1 MELPHLHDD
10 SAAQQRSSPVAS
22 IAARPLSDPRAA
34 WHHGLPLK
42 TGLNAAGSLVAL
54 ADRIELWSIDRLRP
68 YERNPRTHSEA
79 QVDQIA
85 ASMIEFGWT
94 NPVLVDEQGGILAGH
109 GRLLA
114 ARKLGLAEV
123 PVIRFEHLSEAQKR
137 AYILADNQIAL
148 QAGWSEELLAEELA
162 WLRDERFDLD
172 LIGFDATE
180 LERLLAIADGEAG
193 SDESE
198 DEVPEPPEEP
208 VSKPGDLWVLG
219 NHHLLCGDAT
229 VLADVERVLG
239 GQLADMTWTDPP
251 YNVDYANTPK
261 DKLRGKHRPILNDNL
276 GGGFEA
282 FLQDACTNILAVTKG
297 AVYVC
302 MSSSELHTLQR
313 AFAAAGGKWSTF
325 VIWAKSTFTLGR
337 ADYQRQYEPIL
348 YGWKDGSDHYWCG
361 ARDQGDV
368 WFFDKPVRNDLH
380 ARCCRCSGATCG
392 SPISRSS
399 TRCCLWPR
407 TAANGGRCRR
417 ASAIGTQS
425 THGCA
430 GGRRRACWSAC
441 SRPCKEHRLIRIRV
455 ECVGLDS
462 TSVKV
467 HPDGTGARKKTARKP
482 SASHGAAGTPRFIWL
497 PRMTERP

>member
-1 MELPHLHDD
+1 MTTAPQ
-10 SAAQQRSSPVAS
+10 A
-22 IAARPLSDPRAA
+22 
-34 WHHGLPLK
+34 
-42 TGLNAAGSLVAL
+42 TGLAAL
-54 ADRIELWSIDRLRP
+54 AERIELWPIEKLRP
-68 YERNPRTHSEA
+68 YDRNPRTHSEA

-85 ASMIEFGWT
+85 ASMVEFGWT
-94 NPVLVDEQGGILAGH
+94 NPILVDENAGILAGH

-114 ARKLGLAEV
+114 ARKLGLDEV

-137 AYILADNQIAL
+137 AYVLADNQIAL
-148 QAGWSEELLAEELA
+148 QAGWDDALLAEELA
-162 WLRDERFDLD
+162 SLRDGRFDLD

-193 SDESE
+193 SDEGE

-208 VSKPGDLWVLG
+208 LSKPGDLWVLG
-219 NHHLLCGDAT
+219 NHRLLCGDAT
-229 VLADVERVLG
+229 VLTDIERVLG

-302 MSSSELHTLQR
+302 MSSSELHALQR

-325 VIWAKSTFTLGR
+325 IIWAKHTFTLGR

-348 YGWKDGSDHYWCG
+348 YGWPQGHDRYWCG

-380 ARCCRCSGATCG
+380 PTMKPVALVERAIRNSSKSRDIVLDPFGGSGSTLIACEKTGRQARLIELDPKYCDVIVQRWQAFSGGLAVLDG
-392 SPISRSS
+392 D
-399 TRCCLWPR
+399 
-407 TAANGGRCRR
+407 
-417 ASAIGTQS
+417 
-425 THGCA
+425 
-430 GGRRRACWSAC
+430 GRRFEEGGVR
-441 SRPCKEHRLIRIRV
+441 RE
-455 ECVGLDS
+455 
-462 TSVKV
+462 
-467 HPDGTGARKKTARKP
+467 
-482 SASHGAAGTPRFIWL
+482 AG
-497 PRMTERP
+497 